1 MIMSSRSK
9 ESLQL
14 AMTLNLMNA
23 PPLYILI
30 IVQMKTIFSIHIK
43 KSGTDLIKFSWEN
56 LKEIRAEMKDRYNFY
71 KIKPE
76 ACDED
81 FFWLVYTQSFKKSW
95 YNFDSYIWGDITNIS
110 VWRDKNLKDLI
121 LILSG
126 EEKSDKIF

>member
-1 MIMSSRSK
+1 MK
-9 ESLQL
+9 
-14 AMTLNLMNA
+14 A

-43 KSGTDLIKFSWEN
+43 KSGSDLIKFSWEN

-81 FFWLVYTQSFKKSW
+81 FFWLVCSQSFKKSW

-110 VWRDKNLKDLI
+110 VWRNKKLKDLI
-121 LILSG
+121 RILSG

>member
-1 MIMSSRSK
+1 
-9 ESLQL
+9 
-14 AMTLNLMNA
+14 MNA

-43 KSGTDLIKFSWEN
+43 KSGSDLIKFSWEN
-56 LKEIRAEMKDRYNFY
+56 LKEIRAEMEDRYNNFY

-81 FFWLVYTQSFKKSW
+81 FFWLVYSQSFKKSW

-121 LILSG
+121 RILSG

>member
-1 MIMSSRSK
+1 
-9 ESLQL
+9 
-14 AMTLNLMNA
+14 MTLNLMNA

-81 FFWLVYTQSFKKSW
+81 FFWLVYAQSFKKSW